1 MGYVLFS
8 GEKNRLTLHMS
19 KAKDIRCFLINECS
33 TYSQKVWQI
42 LGVFYTLFYKE
53 KCPKKQ

>member
-1 MGYVLFS
+1 
-8 GEKNRLTLHMS
+8 MS

-53 KCPKKQ
+53 KSHKKTIIINLERFTGDM